1 VAIRKLLVAN
11 RGEIALRVFRT
22 CRERGIATVAVAAPD
37 DRGSLHARSAD
48 ETVEIESYLHSE
60 EHIRAARSV
69 GADAIHPGYG
79 FLAENAAFAEAV
91 EAAGLT
97 WVGPSPE
104 ALRAGGDKL
113 EAKRIARA
121 AGVPTLPEGSADEIG
136 FPLVVKAAAGGGG
149 RGMRVVRAAPDLED
163 ALAAAEREA
172 AGAFGDGTVYLERL
186 LERPRHVEVQLLGDT
201 HGTVVA
207 LGERD
212 CSVQRRHQKVLEEAP
227 APRLSPGLRAAL
239 HEAAVAFGSAI
250 GYRSAGTVEFVLE
263 GDDFYFLELNGRI
276 QVEHP
281 VTEAVTGLDL
291 IAEQLRVAEGERLGT
306 PCNEVGGH
314 AVEVRLYAED
324 PRTFLPQTGRLD
336 HLRLPRYNL
345 SRGVRVDAGVEEGD
359 EVGLGY
365 DPMIAKLVAHGR
377 DRDEA
382 LALLADALGETEVS
396 GVTTNLPFLRWLV
409 AHPVVRAGEATTAF
423 LVEHPPL
430 SQAPLRTADPVWR
443 RPWRLNLPPP
453 APAPPPDVDLEAQ
466 SQAAAHG
473 GSSTVT
479 APMPGTVLSVDVGPG
494 DEVEARRALVV
505 LEAMKMEIPV
515 HAPFAGRVATVHVSA
530 GDRVA
535 GGTPLVEL
543 ES

>member
-1 VAIRKLLVAN
+1 VPIQKLLVAN

-22 CRERGIATVAVAAPD
+22 CRERGIATVAVVAPD
-37 DRGSLHARSAD
+37 DAGSLHARSAD
-48 ETVEIESYLHSE
+48 ERVEVASYLHSE
-60 EHIRAARSV
+60 EHIRAATSV

-91 EAAGLT
+91 ESAGIT
-97 WVGPSPE
+97 WVGPSPG

-136 FPLVVKAAAGGGG
+136 FPLLVKAAAGGGG
-149 RGMRVVRAAPDLED
+149 RGMRIVRARGELEE

-172 AGAFGDGTVYLERL
+172 AGAFGDGTVYLERF
-186 LERPRHVEVQLLGDT
+186 LERPRHVEVQLLGDA

-227 APRLSPGLRAAL
+227 APGLSPSLRASV
-239 HEAAVAFGSAI
+239 HKAAVAFGRAI
-250 GYRSAGTVEFVLE
+250 GYRSAGTVEFVVE
-263 GDDFYFLELNGRI
+263 DDAFFFLELNGRI

-291 IAEQLRVAEGERLGT
+291 VAEQLRVAEGEPLETARAG
-306 PCNEVGGH
+306 EGH

-324 PRTFLPQTGRLD
+324 PRTFLPQTGRIER
-336 HLRLPRYNL
+336 LRLPP
-345 SRGVRVDAGVEEGD
+345 GVRADAGVEEGD
-359 EVGLGY
+359 DVGLGY
-365 DPMIAKLVAHGR
+365 DPMIAKLIAHGR
-377 DRDEA
+377 TRDEA
-382 LALLADALGETEVS
+382 LDLLADALAETEIA

-423 LVEHPPL
+423 LSEHPPL
-430 SQAPLRTADPVWR
+430 SPLPLRHADSVWR

-453 APAPPPDVDLEAQ
+453 AAAPPPDVDVEARGH
-466 SQAAAHG
+466 AAAHG
-473 GSSTVT
+473 GSATVV
-479 APMPGTVLSVDVGPG
+479 APMPGTVLAVAVKPG

-515 HAPFAGRVATVHVSA
+515 HAPFAGTVATVHVAA
-530 GDRVA
+530 GDRVS
-535 GGTPLVEL
+535 GGAALVEL